1 MSTISILVVVSLITL
16 STLAFGFYTGRVTM
30 PARIRDS
37 WVMGSLRNID
47 SGAFRGESLA
57 SIMLCTYLLSNP
69 CVFFFVFLPMH
80 RSELGDVS
88 K

>member
-1 MSTISILVVVSLITL
+1 
-16 STLAFGFYTGRVTM
+16 
-30 PARIRDS
+30 
-37 WVMGSLRNID
+37 MGSLRNID